1 MKKNATFLNFKNVC
15 SKKIT
20 PSSDEV
26 IEEEVEVA
34 EDGSVPIVE
43 ADLPLAG
50 DYHGIGGPSTVPLES
65 EGAFEKP
72 EIPHYNFLTDLFMS
86 PSDDAIKSFQITER
100 KRLM

>member
-1 MKKNATFLNFKNVC
+1 MFALFH
-15 SKKIT
+15 KKIT

-26 IEEEVEVA
+26 IEEEGVA
-34 EDGSVPIVE
+34 EDGSVPIIE

-72 EIPHYNFLTDLFMS
+72 EIGNHYNFLTDLFMS

>member
-1 MKKNATFLNFKNVC
+1 MILIYVAFLALANSAIISAGIFE
-15 SKKIT
+15 
-20 PSSDEV
+20 EV
-26 IEEEVEVA
+26 IEEEVGVA